1 MPAVCVP
8 GADRILKKT
17 LGDHLGARAK
27 ARTAKE
33 KTKDGARVGEILGM
47 TVVTTMMIWMAMAMA
62 TRAKDGRAKTVVRAR
77 MAAKDMV
84 DGMVDTAVDMV
95 GMARARARARA
106 TALIAAP
113 DTQATPCTMSVVMI
127 AALIVRGRRAV
138 EVLVVLEADGSMT
151 CSETRATAWMSSG
164 TLVAVAQPEKAK
176 ARATARA
183 ARAARARTMESQLTP
198 NSLTRNSA
206 STLARR
212 QMALKRSILMESWSH
227 TWAKRRKKPPKR
239 QRRQMPRKSQ
249 QRLPKSETRPAKV
262 TRFIWSW
269 P

>member
-1 MPAVCVP
+1 MPAACVP

-17 LGDHLGARAK
+17 LGDHLIARAK
-27 ARTAKE
+27 ATAKE

-47 TVVTTMMIWMAMAMA
+47 TVVTTMMTWMAMAMA

-77 MAAKDMV
+77 MAARDMV
-84 DGMVDTAVDMV
+84 DTMVDTAVDMV
-95 GMARARARARA
+95 DMARARARARA

-127 AALIVRGRRAV
+127 AALIVRGRRVV

-176 ARATARA
+176 ARA
-183 ARAARARTMESQLTP
+183 RAARARPRMESQLTP

-206 STLARR
+206 SILARR

-227 TWAKRRKKPPKR
+227 TWAKGRKKPPRR
-239 QRRQMPRKSQ
+239 QRRQKRQMPRKSQ
-249 QRLPKSETRPAKV
+249 QRLPRSEARPAKV